1 MKNIKNIIVAIGVV
15 TLLGSSC
22 KNSLDLAPVSSLS
35 NESYWQTPDQFN
47 AFVTG
52 IHSRFRSH
60 TGNFQRLGE
69 MRSDIF
75 GLDPGTTASF
85 TGEATQG
92 LERMWLHTLDLDNA
106 GLNDFGGFYTNI
118 NQINLLIDKLN
129 NTTIVSDA
137 DKTYY
142 LGQAYGMRAFYYFQ
156 LLRTWGKVVIQTEPI
171 NSIDISNLAKAAS
184 TEAEVMTLIKSDIES
199 SLTNFGSS
207 YVFKGAKSQWSKPA
221 SLMLKA
227 EAFLWTSY
235 REGGTQDATT
245 AKTALTDIQTNVPA
259 LTLLTNFADV
269 FSTTTKGNN
278 EMIFASRNQLMES
291 SLDFVAGSFVPQS
304 GLIANFHDSI
314 ANRQFNVST
323 DNWGGLLRAPVK
335 IATYRQYNELDSR
348 RLVTIQPAYRKT
360 GDTYTI
366 AGAFVKKFSGEQN
379 AGSRNYTNDFP
390 VYRYADLL
398 LLLAEA
404 KVALGEDP
412 SVEINRVRTRAF
424 GTTYNPAVHAYPNQ
438 AIDSNPK
445 EAILQER
452 LLEFIFEGKR
462 WYDLRRMG
470 DSFVFAHTS
479 LPSGEAYRLLWPID
493 RNSLTNNR
501 LLEQNPGYPQF

>member
-1 MKNIKNIIVAIGVV
+1 MKKIKNIIIALGVV

-22 KNSLDLAPVSSLS
+22 KDSLDLAPVSSLS
-35 NESYWQTPDQFN
+35 NESYWKTPDQFN

-60 TGNFQRLGE
+60 TGNFQLLGE

-75 GLDPGTTASF
+75 GLDPGATATF

-106 GLNDFGGFYTNI
+106 GVGNFGGFYTNI

-129 NTTIVSDA
+129 STTVVSDA
-137 DKTYY
+137 DNTYY

-156 LLRTWGKVVIQTEPI
+156 LLRSWGKVVIQTEPI

-184 TEAEVMTLIKSDIES
+184 TEAEVMALIKSDIET
-199 SLTNFGSS
+199 SLTSFAGN
-207 YVFKGAKSQWSKPA
+207 YAFKGAKSQWSKPA

-227 EAFLWTSY
+227 EVFLWTSN
-235 REGGTQDATT
+235 REGGAPDAST
-245 AKTALTDIQTNVPA
+245 AKTALTEIQTNVPA
-259 LTLLTNFADV
+259 LSLLPNFADV

-291 SLDFVAGSFVPQS
+291 ALDFVAGSFVPQS

-323 DNWGGLLRAPVK
+323 DNWGGLLRAPIK
-335 IATYRQYNELDSR
+335 IGTFRQYNELDSR
-348 RLVTIQPAYRKT
+348 RLVTIQPAYRKE
-360 GDTYTI
+360 GIDYTI
-366 AGAFVKKFSGEQN
+366 AGAFVKKFAGEQN
-379 AGSRNYTNDFP
+379 AGSRSYTNDFP
-390 VYRYADLL
+390 IYRYADLL

-412 SVEINRVRTRAF
+412 SAEINQVRTRAF
-424 GTTYNPAVHAYPNQ
+424 GTNYNPALHAYPNQ

-470 DSFVFAHTS
+470 DSFVSAHTS
-479 LPSGEAYRLLWPID
+479 LPAGEAFRLLWPID

-501 LLEQNPGYPQF
+501 LLEQNPGYPKF